1 MKAVKLIIQGKVQD
15 VGYRRWFEKEANT
28 LNLKGY
34 VMNLPS
40 GEVEAVVL
48 GNEQDILEIIRHSY
62 VGPLRSQVS
71 SIEEIAL
78 VDLPNYHEFTMIR

>member
-15 VGYRRWFEKEANT
+15 VGYRRWFEKEANI

-71 SIEEIAL
+71 SIEQIAL
-78 VDLPNYHEFTMIR
+78 PDLPNYHEFTMIR